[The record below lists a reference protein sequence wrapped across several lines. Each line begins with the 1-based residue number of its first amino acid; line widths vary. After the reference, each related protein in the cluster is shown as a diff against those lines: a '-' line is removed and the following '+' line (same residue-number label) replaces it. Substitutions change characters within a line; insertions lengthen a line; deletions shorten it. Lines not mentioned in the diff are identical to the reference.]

1 MSSIILHGNLCRSRE
16 HMFGFM
22 LKLRTF
28 LWQTSLSRS
37 LCRCELTLRTC
48 YQHPIKLDSI
58 FLFSFIS
65 RMGGWFEADSDGAD
79 KFISYLSI
87 KVPGRFASFGRIPR
101 NSSNLF
107 LIEKWTQEMSWDI
120 WQSKEMTRCC
130 HHRSYS
136 HKTFDNESDGI
147 RMLIFSHEKV
157 S

>member
-1 MSSIILHGNLCRSRE
+1 MPISRTYVWFHVE
-16 HMFGFM
+16 AQNIFM
-22 LKLRTF
+22 ANESESEWIDIAYLLSTPNKTRFNF
-28 LWQTSLSRS
+28 L
-37 LCRCELTLRTC
+37 
-48 YQHPIKLDSI
+48 I
-58 FLFSFIS
+58 FLYITDGW
-65 RMGGWFEADSDGAD
+65 RWFEADSDGAD

-136 HKTFDNESDGI
+136 HKTFDNESDSI